1 MARNTQ
7 IKKAE
12 KFLALHHDPK
22 LLVLP
27 NIWDPLGA
35 RLLEQIGYPAV
46 ATASMAVAYSLGYDD
61 GQMVTFTAMLDVIK
75 RIASAVTVPLTADIE
90 RGYAEDLEVLAD
102 NVREVIRAGA
112 VGINLEDGTS
122 ETGPLYPIER
132 QCERIRAARTGADLE
147 NMPLV
152 INARID
158 VFLCDETSSHEEK
171 ETETIERAKAYLDAG
186 ADCIYPITVG
196 DIDTLKKIRRE
207 TGALINVYA
216 TESTAPM
223 RELEAIGIS
232 RLSLGPNLLKA
243 SLTKMRR
250 VAIELQNYGSYS
262 VFTEESMTSD
272 EIRRYVSKEKMS

>member
-1 MARNTQ
+1 
-7 IKKAE
+7 
-12 KFLALHHDPK
+12 
-22 LLVLP
+22 
-27 NIWDPLGA
+27 
-35 RLLEQIGYPAV
+35 
-46 ATASMAVAYSLGYDD
+46 MAVAYSLGYDD

-171 ETETIERAKAYLDAG
+171 ETETIERQ
-186 ADCIYPITVG
+186 
-196 DIDTLKKIRRE
+196 RRLC
-207 TGALINVYA
+207 GNWKLS
-216 TESTAPM
+216 ESA
-223 RELEAIGIS
+223 
-232 RLSLGPNLLKA
+232 A
-243 SLTKMRR
+243 S
-250 VAIELQNYGSYS
+250 V
-262 VFTEESMTSD
+262 SD
-272 EIRRYVSKEKMS
+272 RICSKPVSPK